1 MITVEQLVQMF
12 QALPE
17 PDPVVLKLYYDDAG
31 NPIEYTSETR
41 DGNYIEVD
49 PENFAIRS
57 MRVRVENG
65 VLKHL
70 PPVTYV
76 YKLQPSDSG
85 VLCHS
90 QDVAVVTKDIGTYWK
105 RNTYESS

>member
-1 MITVEQLVQMF
+1 VITVEQLAQMF

-17 PDPVVLKLYYDDAG
+17 PQPVVLKLYYDDAG

-49 PENFAIRS
+49 AETFAIRS

-70 PPVTYV
+70 PPATYV
-76 YKLQPSDSG
+76 NKLQPSDSG
-85 VLCHS
+85 TLCHLR
-90 QDVAVVTKDIGTYWK
+90 DVAVVTKDTGTYWK
-105 RNTYESS
+105 RSTYESS